1 MVRAGNRVGAT
12 PVDPGARLRSLGRG
26 HASLEDAV
34 RGKVVLVT
42 GASSGIGRASALRL
56 GRAGAT
62 VLVVARTPEALDEV
76 VAEIAASGGH
86 AEAYPCDL
94 SDLDAIDALV
104 GAVLAAHGAVDVLV
118 NNAGK
123 SIRRRISKSVDRFQD
138 FTRPM
143 QLNYFG
149 SVRLTLGLLPEMIA
163 SGSGQVV
170 NISTWA
176 VTVRPPRFSGYVASK
191 AALEAWSDSVQA
203 ELLDSGVVFT
213 TIRMPLVRTPM
224 IAPTAF
230 YKNLPAISAE
240 EAGKVVTDAI
250 VSRSRRVTPLA
261 ATVPS
266 VIDALS
272 PRLGDRVRRLA
283 P

>member
-1 MVRAGNRVGAT
+1 MI
-12 PVDPGARLRSLGRG
+12 
-26 HASLEDAV
+26 EQ
-34 RGKVVLVT
+34 
-42 GASSGIGRASALRL
+42 
-56 GRAGAT
+56 
-62 VLVVARTPEALDEV
+62 
-76 VAEIAASGGH
+76 
-86 AEAYPCDL
+86 
-94 SDLDAIDALV
+94 
-104 GAVLAAHGAVDVLV
+104 
-118 NNAGK
+118 
-123 SIRRRISKSVDRFQD
+123 RR
-138 FTRPM
+138 
-143 QLNYFG
+143 
-149 SVRLTLGLLPEMIA
+149 
-163 SGSGQVV
+163 GQVV

-230 YKNLPAISAE
+230 YKNLPAISAD
-240 EAGKVVTDAI
+240 EAGKVVADAI

-266 VIDALS
+266 FIDALS

>member
-1 MVRAGNRVGAT
+1 MG
-12 PVDPGARLRSLGRG
+12 
-26 HASLEDAV
+26 
-34 RGKVVLVT
+34 GKVVLVT
-42 GASSGIGRASALRL
+42 GASSGIGRATAVRL
-56 GRAGAT
+56 GRAGAV
-62 VLVVARTPEALDEV
+62 VLVVARTESTLAEV
-76 VAEIAASGGH
+76 VDEIEAAGGT
-86 AEAYPCDL
+86 ATAYPCDL

-104 GAVLAAHGAVDVLV
+104 ATVLADHGRVDVLV

-123 SIRRRISKSVDRFQD
+123 SIRRRIAKSADRFHD

-149 SVRLTLGLLPEMIA
+149 AVRLTLGLLPGMLDRGA
-163 SGSGQVV
+163 GQVV

-230 YKNLPAISAE
+230 YENLPAISAD
-240 EAGKVVTDAI
+240 EAGKVVADAI

-266 VIDALS
+266 FIDALS